1 MSGRG
6 LRVLLLQLYGAKQP
20 LNAEPLSVGS
30 LAAFVKHE
38 LPECEVDLGLVGRP
52 WPVAER
58 RLMVQ
63 RIGDGGYDVVG
74 LSVPQTT
81 LALARELLAEM
92 RRTSRDRYPL
102 VVLGHALPMYAAQ
115 DFFEV
120 DPGCV
125 VVQGWGEVALV
136 AVLRWHMNGYPALHE
151 IAGVMTARGGVV
163 AVNTAGRS
171 ANSNGL
177 DIVPLR
183 VAGNFFRR
191 VESSRGCH
199 YGRCTFCT
207 RPPGDPRAW
216 QRLPLARVEADMRTL
231 TALGVSVF
239 TFADE
244 DFFGDDM
251 DGALAVN
258 RIVSET
264 GNMTYSVSL
273 RADNIWPV
281 GGGAEALAARKSEL
295 FELRKGGLR
304 KVFIGLESLSDS
316 QLKRYGKGINAETS
330 AMAAK
335 LILDCDIDV
344 ELGFIPFDPLT
355 TVAELA
361 ENVNALRRTGLWSAV
376 GNIFVELR
384 MQMGSPLMRSKRLEN
399 LVTSFDKE
407 MMSWDWEFAD
417 SDVAEVHRLCMSW
430 WSSVNGSYWAI
441 RNIERTLLSPVARVA
456 EVSIR
461 QASVEVL
468 EAAIYSVIADK
479 TDEFADCLAEANR
492 RCAEAALAVVRN
504 MSAAAVYPQ
513 ALVEELV
520 RSIDGAVPFGDVDG
534 MMV

>member
-1 MSGRG
+1 MSGRR

-20 LNAEPLSVGS
+20 VNAEPLSIGS

-38 LPECEVDLGLVGRP
+38 LPESEVDLGLVGRP
-52 WPVAER
+52 WPMADR
-58 RLMVQ
+58 RLLVQ

-81 LALARELLAEM
+81 LALAREFLAEM
-92 RRTSRDRYPL
+92 RRTSGDRYPL

-125 VVQGWGEVALV
+125 VIQGWGEVAFV
-136 AVLRWHMNGYPALHE
+136 SVLRWYLSGHPALHQ
-151 IAGVMTARGGVV
+151 IPGAMTACGGKA
-163 AVNTAGRS
+163 AVTSAAGR
-171 ANSNGL
+171 NGL
-177 DIVPLR
+177 DVVPLR
-183 VAGNFFRR
+183 VPGDFFRR

-199 YGRCTFCT
+199 YGKCTFCT

-216 QRLPLARVEADMRTL
+216 QRLPLARVEADIRAL
-231 TALGVSVF
+231 KDLGVSVF

-273 RADNIWPV
+273 RADNIWPA
-281 GGGAEALAARKSEL
+281 GGGAEALATRKSEL
-295 FELRKGGLR
+295 AELRKGGLR

-316 QLKRYGKGINAETS
+316 QLKRYGKGVSAETS
-330 AMAAK
+330 AMAAR

-361 ENVNALRRTGLWSAV
+361 ENVDALRRTRLWSAA

-399 LVTSFDKE
+399 LVTSFDEE
-407 MMSWDWEFAD
+407 MASWEWEFAD
-417 SDVAEVHRLCMSW
+417 NDAAEVHRLCMSW

-441 RNIERTLLSPVARVA
+441 RNIERTSLSSVARAA

-468 EAAIYSVIADK
+468 EAAIYRVIAGRA
-479 TDEFADCLAEANR
+479 DEFADCVAQANR
-492 RCAEAALAVVRN
+492 RCAAAALAVVRN
-504 MSAAAVYPQ
+504 MSMAAVYPQ
-513 ALVEELV
+513 ALIEELV
-520 RSIDGAVPFGDVDG
+520 RSIDGAVPSGAAASRGHV
-534 MMV
+534 

>member
-1 MSGRG
+1 VRRKV
-6 LRVLLLQLYGAKQP
+6 RVLLLQLYGAKQP
-20 LNAEPLSVGS
+20 VNAEPLSAGS
-30 LAAFVKHE
+30 LAAFIKHE
-38 LPECEVDLGLVGRP
+38 LPESEVDIGLVGGS
-52 WPVAER
+52 WPMAER

-92 RRTSRDRYPL
+92 RRKSGDRYPL

-125 VVQGWGEVALV
+125 IVQGWGEVALV
-136 AVLRWHMNGYPALHE
+136 AVLRWHMNGHPALHE
-151 IAGVMTARGGVV
+151 IAGVMTARSSGA
-163 AVNTAGRS
+163 AVSTAGRS
-171 ANSNGL
+171 ASGHGL

-183 VAGNFFRR
+183 VAGDFFRR
-191 VESSRGCH
+191 IESSRGCH
-199 YGRCTFCT
+199 YGKCTFCT

-216 QRLPLARVEADMRTL
+216 QRLPLARVEADVRAL
-231 TALGVSVF
+231 KALGVSVF
-239 TFADE
+239 TFTDE

-264 GNMTYSVSL
+264 GNMTYSVSV

-281 GGGAEALAARKSEL
+281 GGGAGALATRKSE
-295 FELRKGGLR
+295 FAELREGGLR
-304 KVFIGLESLSDS
+304 KVFMGLESLSDS
-316 QLKRYGKGINAETS
+316 QLKRYGKGVNAETS

-335 LILDCDIDV
+335 LLLDCDIDV
-344 ELGFIPFDPLT
+344 ELGFIPFDPLAT
-355 TVAELA
+355 LAELA
-361 ENVNALRRTGLWSAV
+361 ENVNGLRRTGLWSAV

-384 MQMGSPLMRSKRLEN
+384 MQMGSPLMRSKRVEN

-407 MMSWDWEFAD
+407 MMSWEWEFAD

-430 WSSVNGSYWAI
+430 WSKVNGSYWAI
-441 RNIERTLLSPVARVA
+441 RNIERTSLSSAARIA
-456 EVSIR
+456 EISIR
-461 QASVEVL
+461 RASVDVL
-468 EAAIYSVIADK
+468 EAAVHSVAAGK
-479 TDEFADCLAEANR
+479 TDEFADCIVKANR
-492 RCAEAALAVVRN
+492 GCAEAALAVVRS

-513 ALVEELV
+513 PLLEELV
-520 RSIDGAVPFGDVDG
+520 RSIDGDLPFGDAGG